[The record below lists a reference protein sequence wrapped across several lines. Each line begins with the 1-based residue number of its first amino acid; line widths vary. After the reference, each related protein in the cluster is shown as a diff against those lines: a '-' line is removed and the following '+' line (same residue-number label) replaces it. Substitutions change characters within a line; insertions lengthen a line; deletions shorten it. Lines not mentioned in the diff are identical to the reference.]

1 MHAANKGFGKVL
13 AVHIGVIAGFFILQ
27 FIVPPFHAAMLTRIM
42 VLATYAIGYNILLG
56 YTGLMSLG
64 HAMFFATGLYA
75 AGLSVIYYGLPPLEA
90 LLLAILLSAVMS
102 AAMGAITLR
111 TSGVFFLIV
120 TMIFSQVFFLT
131 TLYFNVIT
139 GGEEGLVLTRY
150 LKPISLGLFSVELT
164 DSAVKY
170 NFALIIF
177 AIAFLFSLW
186 LTRSPVGR
194 VLVAIRENEERAEM
208 LGYNIYKYKLL
219 AFTMSGT
226 ISGMAGAAYALAFAY
241 IGSALASI
249 LYSINPLLWTLLGG
263 AGTTIGPIIGTG
275 LMIYIIDFTSG
286 ITTSYLIVVGVTL
299 MLLVLAFPP
308 GIVGAIRR
316 RWLRWLP

>member
-1 MHAANKGFGKVL
+1 MLATNKSFRKAFYLHLAIIAA
-13 AVHIGVIAGFFILQ
+13 FFTLQ
-27 FIVPPFHAAMLTRIM
+27 FIVPPFHVAMLTRIM

-75 AGLSVIYYGLPPLEA
+75 TGLSVIYYGLTPLEA
-90 LLLAILLSAVMS
+90 LILAILLSAVMS

-120 TMIFSQVFFLT
+120 TMIFSQVFFLAT
-131 TLYFNVIT
+131 IYFNAIT
-139 GGEEGLVLTRY
+139 GGEQGLVLTQY
-150 LKPISLGLFSVELT
+150 LKPLSLGLLSVNLT
-164 DSAVKY
+164 DSLARY

-177 AIAFLFSLW
+177 SLAFLSSLW

-194 VLVAIRENEERAEM
+194 VLVAVRENDERTEM
-208 LGYNIYKYKLL
+208 LGYNIYRYKLL
-219 AFTMSGT
+219 AFTVSGT
-226 ISGMAGAAYALAFAY
+226 ISGMAGAAYALVFAY
-241 IGSALASI
+241 IGSTLASI

-263 AGTTIGPIIGTG
+263 AGTTIGPILGTG

-286 ITTSYLIVVGVTL
+286 ITSSYLIVVGVAL
-299 MLLVLAFPP
+299 VLLVLAFPP
-308 GIVGAIRR
+308 GIVGAVR
-316 RWLRWLP
+316 RWIRWLP